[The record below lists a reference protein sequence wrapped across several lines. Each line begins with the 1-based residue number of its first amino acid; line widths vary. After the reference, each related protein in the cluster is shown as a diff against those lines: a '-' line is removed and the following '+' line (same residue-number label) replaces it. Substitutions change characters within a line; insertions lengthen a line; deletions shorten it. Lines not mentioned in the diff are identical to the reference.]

1 MDLHEIQKHV
11 STLLSYCQTTRE
23 ELTHSDIPIINDI
36 NKHLMSQN
44 GKQLRPMLTL
54 LSACCC
60 GLPDNTTP
68 PHPVFNAVAA
78 IETLHT
84 STLIHDDVV
93 DQSDVRR
100 GNPTVNHLWGN
111 KTAVLLGDYYLALV
125 MKTIN
130 AIDNKTIT
138 QIINHTV
145 IQMSEGELLQ
155 QQQSN
160 NYDTDQSV
168 YYQIIRKKTALFM
181 AACCKIGAAFATD
194 RTDLHH
200 EAYLFGENIG
210 IAFQIRD
217 DLLDFKPTQLSGKPQ
232 GNDIKEHKCT
242 LPLIFALENDI
253 TKDRLL
259 PLLTKNGISD
269 NEISLITQIVEQ
281 SDSIQKTEDV
291 MHDYLRKAQ
300 QHLLHLPDNKY
311 RDAIFKLTD
320 LLQEI

>member
-1 MDLHEIQKHV
+1 
-11 STLLSYCQTTRE
+11 
-23 ELTHSDIPIINDI
+23 
-36 NKHLMSQN
+36 
-44 GKQLRPMLTL
+44 
-54 LSACCC
+54 
-60 GLPDNTTP
+60 
-68 PHPVFNAVAA
+68 
-78 IETLHT
+78 
-84 STLIHDDVV
+84 
-93 DQSDVRR
+93 
-100 GNPTVNHLWGN
+100 
-111 KTAVLLGDYYLALV
+111 

-160 NYDTDQSV
+160 NYDTDKSI

-181 AACCKIGAAFATD
+181 AACCKIGAALATD
-194 RTDLHH
+194 RTDLHD

-210 IAFQIRD
+210 MAFQIRD

-259 PLLTKNGISD
+259 PLLTQNGISD

-281 SDSIQKTEDV
+281 SDSIQKTEAV

-311 RDAIFKLTD
+311 RDAIYKLTD